1 MSNDNPRNWSRE
13 RICAEFDT
21 NWNLSSAD
29 LARITGRTIREIET
43 ILLAQTDLLRRWVNM
58 ADNRVR
64 VTESQTLDA
73 ETGLKCITTPCAD
86 WLELRILPSAVVF
99 EGRLYGKTGWNS
111 DKHVAHYRTD
121 AQIATPIAMTY
132 TD

>member
-1 MSNDNPRNWSRE
+1 MSKWAA
-13 RICAEFDT
+13 IA
-21 NWNLSSAD
+21 AGA
-29 LARITGRTIREIET
+29 ARII
-43 ILLAQTDLLRRWVNM
+43 
-58 ADNRVR
+58 
-64 VTESQTLDA
+64 ESQTLDA